1 MKRNAA
7 DGLFTKSSILS
18 FEKELLMPIYEY
30 RCHECKK
37 KFELLIL
44 STEKAS
50 AVQCAHCKSKNV
62 ERLISRVRV
71 IRSEESRLESLAD
84 PSKMSFDENDP
95 RSVAKWVKKIGK
107 EAGEDIGD
115 DAVDQMVEKA
125 MQQKRKT
132 PQDNT
137 E

>member
-1 MKRNAA
+1 
-7 DGLFTKSSILS
+7 
-18 FEKELLMPIYEY
+18 MPIYEY

-37 KFELLIL
+37 KFEMLIL
-44 STEKAS
+44 SAEKES
-50 AVQCAHCKSKNV
+50 VVKCAHCESKKV

-71 IRSEESRLESLAD
+71 MKSVESRMESLAD

-125 MQQKRKT
+125 MEKKKKVQ
-132 PQDNT
+132 QDNT

>member
-1 MKRNAA
+1 
-7 DGLFTKSSILS
+7 
-18 FEKELLMPIYEY
+18 MPIYEY
-30 RCHECKK
+30 RCHECRK

-44 STEKAS
+44 STDKAS
-50 AVQCAHCKSKNV
+50 AVQCAHCESKKV

-71 IRSEESRLESLAD
+71 IRSEESLRASISD

-125 MQQKRKT
+125 MQKKSKKQ
-132 PQDNT
+132 QDNT
-137 E
+137 D